1 MSQCLSFTSLH
12 LVGSG
17 LLRVGSPGSQEDT
30 ALNNKLWLPPEFLGL
45 VFPRKQMMKRG
56 VTILAG
62 VIDPD
67 QPEETMLFYAT

>member
-1 MSQCLSFTSLH
+1 
-12 LVGSG
+12 
-17 LLRVGSPGSQEDT
+17 
-30 ALNNKLWLPPEFLGL
+30 LNNKLWLPPEFLGL